1 MLRVP
6 ISQAKPGMT
15 LALPVHHPK
24 AASGTILLRAEVE
37 LSENTITRLQDMHI
51 PEIWIRYPNMELV
64 KQYINPHVFESRAAV
79 ASDVASA
86 FDAASKEA
94 HAKLD
99 FTQYRNSM
107 TALMERLLEDPKG
120 ALFIGELVGSG
131 HPAVRHGA
139 NVGFLAMLLGLKLG
153 FYLLRERKYVP
164 SRLAKDVTNLG
175 VAGMLH
181 DIGMTR
187 LPDEVRERWRTTH
200 DFEDEGWR
208 KHVQLGYDWV
218 QGSLGATAAAAVL
231 HHHQHF
237 DGTGFPKR
245 KKLDGDYVELSG
257 SDIHVF
263 ARIICVADLF
273 DRLSSPCAHIDDE
286 PSPDPPRPVVRVLRM
301 LMSPPYKDWI
311 DPVVMR
317 ALITVCP
324 AYPPGTLVHLNTG
337 QRAVVVDYDP
347 TDPCRP
353 VVHEILHFEDEQF
366 GELIDLREHP
376 DIVIAECS
384 GIDVTSDNFYPKD
397 KHQFDLRA
405 LSKRMINAAHDYQDS
420 ETDHPQIDTH
430 KPDVSNQDAA

>member
-1 MLRVP
+1 
-6 ISQAKPGMT
+6 MT

-24 AASGTILLRAEVE
+24 AGSGTILLRADVE
-37 LSENTITRLQDMHI
+37 LSENTITRLKDMRI

-64 KQYINPHVFESRAAV
+64 SEFINPQIVASRAAV
-79 ASDVASA
+79 AADVASA
-86 FDAASKEA
+86 FNAASKDA

-99 FTQYRNSM
+99 FTQYKTSM
-107 TALMERLLEDPKG
+107 AALMDRLLEDPKG
-120 ALFIGELVGSG
+120 ALFIGELVDSG
-131 HPAVRHGA
+131 QPAVRHGA

-200 DFEDEGWR
+200 DFNDEGWR
-208 KHVQLGYDWV
+208 KHVQLGYDWI
-218 QGSLGATAAAAVL
+218 QGSLGATAASAVL

-237 DGTGFPKR
+237 DGSGFPKR
-245 KKLDGDYVELSG
+245 KKLDGEYAELTG

-263 ARIICVADLF
+263 ARIICAADLF
-273 DRLSSPCAHIDDE
+273 DRLASPAAHIDDE
-286 PSPDPPRPVVRVLRM
+286 PSPEPPRPVVRVLRM
-301 LMSPPYKDWI
+301 LMSPPYKDWL
-311 DPVVMR
+311 DPVVLR

-324 AYPPGTLVHLNTG
+324 AYPPGTLVHLSTG

-353 VVHEILHFEDEQF
+353 IVHEILHFEDETF
-366 GELIDLREHP
+366 GERIDLREHH
-376 DIVIAECS
+376 DIVIAECA
-384 GIDVTSDNFYPKD
+384 GTDVTHDNFYPKD

-405 LSKRMINAAHDYQDS
+405 LSKRMINAAHGQEDS
-420 ETDHPQIDTH
+420 GDVEVDTH
-430 KPDVSNQDAA
+430 APPSPDQNAA